1 MKQKSIILTVILFS
15 GFVLFAALLTERYF
29 KLSTI
34 EIREKTLK
42 KETFRR
48 QKIDRKLIT
57 IALNDGYFPIVYP
70 VGYRANFFLKL
81 VDGLPPLGGNPN
93 TNHYYGNEGYGL
105 IKYKSDRFGLRND
118 DKIWDNF
125 NILKN
130 KVLLVGGSS
139 AHGCCVE
146 KEDSLAGNIKGNVF
160 NVALGGNDPHII
172 NSSVNVFTNYVK
184 PETLVVIIFG
194 NNFGSNKKKDLFDN
208 IVSEKDYICGNKPCE
223 KIVQTS
229 INAHELLISV
239 QEDFSKGRSFLSRS
253 IEYLKIKHL
262 AKRIKYIKRSYFSN
276 DLTVILQKLALNSK
290 EKCESANCNLLFVHI
305 PNSEIYRPNILSK
318 LNRESLFNF
327 LKDNE
332 IQYIDINKYFE
343 DLNRDEL
350 HADQGPHLSPKGYKL
365 VADKINQYIQTM
377 N

>member
-81 VDGLPPLGGNPN
+81 VDDLPPLGGNPN

-118 DKIWDNF
+118 DIIWDNF

-208 IVSEKDYICGNKPCE
+208 IVSEKGYICGNEPCE

-229 INAHELLISV
+229 INAHKLLISV
-239 QEDFSKGRSFLSRS
+239 QEDFGKKKSFLPRL
-253 IEYLKIKHL
+253 IEYLKITHL
-262 AKRIKYIKRSYFSN
+262 GKRIKYIKRSYFSN
-276 DLTVILQKLALNSK
+276 DLTIVLQKLVLNSK
-290 EKCESANCNLLFVHI
+290 KKCESADCILLFVYI

-318 LNRESLFNF
+318 LNRESLFSF
-327 LKDNE
+327 LKVHK
-332 IQYIDINKYFE
+332 IQYIDMNKYFE
-343 DLNRDEL
+343 GFKRDDLY
-350 HADQGPHLSPKGYKL
+350 AVQGPHLSPKGYKL
-365 VADKINQYIQTM
+365 VADKINQYISVSK
-377 N
+377 